1 MLLKGLLL
9 YTTIL
14 FTLLFMCGVDSIY
27 DAGYFFYGMT
37 ISVLLWLLC
46 LKFIKDRDIK
56 FLSF

>member
-14 FTLLFMCGVDSIY
+14 FTLLFTCGVDSIY

-37 ISVLLWLLC
+37 ILVLLWLLC

>member
-14 FTLLFMCGVDSIY
+14 FTLLFACGVDSIY

-37 ISVLLWLLC
+37 ILVLLWLLC